1 MALRAPLAP
10 PRTRIWPVRGAA
22 RRRPPVALQSVPARP
37 LLLFV
42 LVGDLLLTLVGERS
56 RRPGPAPGLGGKG
69 HGTTPEIPH
78 SGRAGPTA
86 ARRARPVTGPRADP
100 GPAGRVPA
108 RRGAPAAADRG
119 RLGHRR
125 PGGRGRAGRR
135 QADVRVAVRRPQRG
149 GRAGRGDPPG

>member
-1 MALRAPLAP
+1 MALRAPPAP
-10 PRTRIWPVRGAA
+10 PPRPEICRARGAA
-22 RRRPPVALQSVPARP
+22 GRRRPMALESVPASRNLP

-125 PGGRGRAGRR
+125 PCGRGGAGRR
-135 QADVRVAVRRPQRG
+135 PGGVRGAL
-149 GRAGRGDPPG
+149 